1 MTETVTSVNRIAIRL
16 TDERW
21 AHITEEHS
29 ELAGM
34 RFEVLETVAL
44 PTRVYKALS
53 AELFAIREIESGKFL
68 VAIYRELESDGFIIT
83 AYLTR
88 RVKSLESRDLV
99 WSSRK

>member
-34 RFEVLETVAL
+34 RFEVLETIAL
-44 PTRVYKALS
+44 PSRVYKGGRE
-53 AELFAIREIESGKFL
+53 ELFAIREIESGKFL
-68 VAIYRELESDGFIIT
+68 VAIYRELNSDGFIIT

-88 RVKSLESRDLV
+88 RVKSLESRVLV
-99 WSSRK
+99 WSAQK